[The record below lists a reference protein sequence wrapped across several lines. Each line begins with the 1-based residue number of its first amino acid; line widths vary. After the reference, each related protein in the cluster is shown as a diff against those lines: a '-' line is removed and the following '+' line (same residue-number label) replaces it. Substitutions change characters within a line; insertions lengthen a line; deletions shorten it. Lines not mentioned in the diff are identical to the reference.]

1 MSSKENPL
9 TTEQAGDP
17 DWDWG
22 QTYSAQV
29 NQTLTRFGFVDHL
42 KVQRHD
48 HKDGIGWD
56 VLLDSL
62 QDVLG
67 NDVLAVEFFPPG
79 EEVVN
84 DLNMR
89 HLWVVPEALDGYF
102 KDVSLSRQYNEDS
115 S

>member
-17 DWDWG
+17 DWDWS

-29 NQTLTRFGFVDHL
+29 GQTSTRFGFVDHL
-42 KVQRHD
+42 RVQRHD
-48 HKDGIGWD
+48 QRDGIGWD
-56 VLLDSL
+56 VLQRIK

-67 NDVLAVEFFPPG
+67 ADVLAIEFYPPTD
-79 EEVVN
+79 EVVN
-84 DLNMR
+84 DLNLR

-102 KDVSLSRQYNEDS
+102 RDVSLSRQYNGNGG
-115 S
+115 